1 MIKKDKEKK
10 KNLENINN
18 NLQNTNKKIK
28 IKKNNNK
35 NSNNNKRRNN
45 EKNNSLNKNTK
56 VNNTK
61 PNNSISP
68 KKSNKNLLNNSN
80 DNNNNN
86 ININN
91 NNNNNNTQK
100 MFSKKNTLNSISS
113 NVKNSSKNLLNNNSN
128 NKLSR
133 HDSIKKI
140 DNNIINPTEKHSLSS
155 SDFYKLLKSNSRSSS
170 PKKKN
175 INVNLQKNKF
185 FTIHIPY
192 KDSQL
197 TYLLKDSLGGNS
209 KTILFANI
217 SPNDEN
223 FEETYNTILFALR
236 AKKIKSKIMVNK
248 LITDDLNNE
257 NVKMKKLNNE
267 IIELKELLEI
277 RNKKGNFKSIQ
288 DELFKLKKENIELRN
303 YINNINDNSISRIIN
318 ENQFLKKEIKLLKNK
333 QEKNRNR
340 VYSIFTDNSI
350 NNYEDF
356 SIPKNLK
363 NNFYNYEK
371 NVFAKTGKNI
381 IYNNKI
387 LRPNSVKKKQNNY
400 LSYINS
406 PKQNTNFSSN
416 NIYNKNNNFI
426 KEYGYKNYS
435 ASRSKNSDNYFY
447 DDNISSNYY
456 Y

>member
-1 MIKKDKEKK
+1 
-10 KNLENINN
+10 
-18 NLQNTNKKIK
+18 
-28 IKKNNNK
+28 
-35 NSNNNKRRNN
+35 
-45 EKNNSLNKNTK
+45 
-56 VNNTK
+56 
-61 PNNSISP
+61 
-68 KKSNKNLLNNSN
+68 
-80 DNNNNN
+80 
-86 ININN
+86 
-91 NNNNNNTQK
+91 
-100 MFSKKNTLNSISS
+100 
-113 NVKNSSKNLLNNNSN
+113 
-128 NKLSR
+128 
-133 HDSIKKI
+133 
-140 DNNIINPTEKHSLSS
+140 
-155 SDFYKLLKSNSRSSS
+155 
-170 PKKKN
+170 
-175 INVNLQKNKF
+175 
-185 FTIHIPY
+185 
-192 KDSQL
+192 
-197 TYLLKDSLGGNS
+197 
-209 KTILFANI
+209 
-217 SPNDEN
+217 
-223 FEETYNTILFALR
+223 
-236 AKKIKSKIMVNK
+236 MVNK
-248 LITDDLNNE
+248 LISDNLNNE
-257 NVKMKKLNNE
+257 NLKMKKLNNE

-303 YINNINDNSISRIIN
+303 YINNLNDNSISRIIN
-318 ENQFLKKEIKLLKNK
+318 ENQFLKKEIKILKNK
-333 QEKNRNR
+333 QEKKNRNR

-426 KEYGYKNYS
+426 NEYGYKNYS